1 MLGRGDLET
10 QRKSHKCI
18 LVLKCLNELVPPYLS
33 GYFIKNCIIHTYNT
47 TQRNNI
53 HLPNPMLPLGK
64 STFRFSGVVLLII
77 YPHKY
82 KKLRHFPFLRTFLDF
97 IFAISLILR

>member
-1 MLGRGDLET
+1 MLGRVDLET

-18 LVLKCLNELVPPYLS
+18 LVLKCLNELVPPYFS
-33 GYFIKNCIIHTYNT
+33 GYFIKNCTIHTYNT
-47 TQRNNI
+47 TQRNDI
-53 HLPNPMLPLGK
+53 HLPNPMLPLAK
-64 STFRFSGVVLLII
+64 SALDFQVQFFLII

-82 KKLRHFPFLRTFLDF
+82 KKLRRFPFLRTFLDF